1 MQDLINLINELSE
14 KYKFDEAD
22 IKRVQEAVFNVE
34 QGGITNADLDKED
47 FVQPEG
53 FDMEEGDVDGE
64 AV

>member
-1 MQDLINLINELSE
+1 MQELIDLMNELSE

-22 IKRVQEAVFNVE
+22 IKRVQEAVFKIEN
-34 QGGITNADLDKED
+34 GGITSADLDKDD